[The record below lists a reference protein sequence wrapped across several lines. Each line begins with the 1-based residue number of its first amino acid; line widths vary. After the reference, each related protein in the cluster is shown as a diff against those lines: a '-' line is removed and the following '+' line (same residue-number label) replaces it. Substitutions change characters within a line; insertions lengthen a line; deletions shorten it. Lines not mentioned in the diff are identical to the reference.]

1 MRLLVMADIHADPT
15 ALERVLKAATR
26 EGFDEVAL
34 LGDLI
39 GYGSQPRRTLELLA
53 GLPLRAS
60 VLGNHEFML
69 QELQHGRLWPLPDA
83 VVRPLELCL
92 EQLDAEAVRELTSL
106 PDTALEAQWQA
117 VHGRPGARFE
127 YLVSGVDARR
137 AEPHLQADLCL
148 FGHTHLPGVFSQAQG
163 RWRFRPARLEK
174 QEFSL
179 PEGERLL
186 LNPGSVARNR
196 DQQGGSS
203 FGILDLNTR
212 TFAVHRFD

>member
-69 QELQHGRLWPLPDA
+69 RELRHGRLWKVADSVGVPLQ
-83 VVRPLELCL
+83 LCL
-92 EQLDAEAVRELTSL
+92 EQLEAERVGELTAL
-106 PDTALEAQWQA
+106 PLTVVEAEWQA
-117 VHGRPGARFE
+117 VHGRPDGRFE
-127 YLVSGVDARR
+127 YLISGVDARR
-137 AEPHLQADLCL
+137 SEPDLQADLCL
-148 FGHTHLPGVFSQAQG
+148 FGHTHLPGAFQKLQG
-163 RWRFRPARLEK
+163 RWRFRPVRLEK
-174 QEFSL
+174 YEFTL
-179 PEGERLL
+179 PRGERLL